1 MIFNSF
7 SKGTRKA
14 PLIEYGMIAVAAG
27 DGLNGVFKDI
37 DVDLVI
43 IPSVM
48 LKPYSETFLDGKTL
62 SYVKEQTGKKFFVI
76 KEVYSTK
83 ELTDYLWTLE

>member
-1 MIFNSF
+1 
-7 SKGTRKA
+7 
-14 PLIEYGMIAVAAG
+14 
-27 DGLNGVFKDI
+27 
-37 DVDLVI
+37 
-43 IPSVM
+43 M

-62 SYVKEQTGKKFFVI
+62 SYVKEKTGKKFFVI